1 MDLTHTIAI
10 RSTCSLRREEQ
21 RLTFLESFHPIRAY
35 RSSVGDVFFPQP
47 HGGKEFHRP
56 QAHIKEVTRVQSRLG
71 LILSSSMQDHPAD
84 DLQSSARPWEKPVS
98 FSTMQLYPEDALGG
112 GKRIDKMDVSLSS
125 MMIVSE
131 LQNGDIRFDCSICRS
146 RYKHHPSLFRHFKCA
161 HKEQY
166 EQKVALREH
175 LKAEREVLKMLG
187 LPYMRRKNQKRN
199 TKGRKVNKENI
210 SPLPEKPNDS
220 IPTQL
225 SNLGTLVPLD
235 QKYMLPVSNSHYYLC
250 TNCDQQFPSQQQL
263 DQHGCE
269 CQVGANLS
277 VILDPILDDICAHM
291 RINHEYTE
299 LMGIESPPETVV
311 YANTSALVNPNLI
324 SKNNCEIY
332 NICEVCEEV
341 VLKELMDDHQC
352 YVREEIM
359 QLYNYN

>member
-1 MDLTHTIAI
+1 MVK
-10 RSTCSLRREEQ
+10 TCSVVY
-21 RLTFLESFHPIRAY
+21 F
-35 RSSVGDVFFPQP
+35 
-47 HGGKEFHRP
+47 
-56 QAHIKEVTRVQSRLG
+56 
-71 LILSSSMQDHPAD
+71 
-84 DLQSSARPWEKPVS
+84 
-98 FSTMQLYPEDALGG
+98 
-112 GKRIDKMDVSLSS
+112 DKKICEDVSLSS

-277 VILDPILDDICAHM
+277 VILDPILDDMVKDEKELFLCGICGINMENIDNFSAHM